1 MVRRWKSLI
10 SEGLTMHKAY
20 ECKEEFSPDGK
31 RLVRRER
38 SVGGVVVFAVIVLV
52 EVWRGQVVSPVSFWQ
67 LLGR

>member
-1 MVRRWKSLI
+1 
-10 SEGLTMHKAY
+10 MHKAY

-38 SVGGVVVFAVIVLV
+38 SVGGVVVFAIIALV